1 MKVKGN
7 KFRFFIDGEEVF
19 DFEEFNRKFENKEIK
34 ITANNFDIHGTT
46 I

>member
-1 MKVKGN
+1 MLTTGN
-7 KFRFFIDGEEVF
+7 QFRYFIDNIEVF

-34 ITANNFDIHGTT
+34 IKTENFNIYGIT

>member
-34 ITANNFDIHGTT
+34 IKTNNFDIHGTT

>member
-7 KFRFFIDGEEVF
+7 KFRYFIDNIEVF
-19 DFEEFNRKFENKEIK
+19 DFEEFNKKFENKEIK
-34 ITANNFDIHGTT
+34 IKINNFDIYGIT

>member
-1 MKVKGN
+1 MKITGN
-7 KFRFFIDGEEVF
+7 QFRYFIDNIEVF

-34 ITANNFDIHGTT
+34 IKTENFNIYGIT

>member
-1 MKVKGN
+1 MKTTGN
-7 KFRFFIDGEEVF
+7 KFRYFIDEIEVF

-34 ITANNFDIHGTT
+34 ITSNNFDIHGTT

>member
-1 MKVKGN
+1 MKTTGN
-7 KFRFFIDGEEVF
+7 KFRYFIDNIEMF

-34 ITANNFDIHGTT
+34 IKINNFDIHGTT

>member
-1 MKVKGN
+1 MKTTGN
-7 KFRFFIDGEEVF
+7 QFRYFIDNIEVF

-34 ITANNFDIHGTT
+34 IKTENFNIYGIT